1 MQKSQQGFTL
11 IELMVSL
18 VLGLI
23 IIAAATMLFIAGQ
36 KSLALQQGSADIQ
49 DNANFALNYM
59 TRNIRMANLDSSSVN
74 MVGTPEGNSTNL
86 GSGIIFSTKQLL
98 DVTAVSQSAVSGTS
112 NVTVGSDQL
121 VIQYLPTQTQIT
133 NGLYDC
139 EGTKVEDT
147 STYVIERYFV
157 RADNHRAA
165 NETAENALGLAC
177 AAGRSNNIA
186 AFNAANGQILM
197 KRVDYFHVLL
207 VVQDSSNNL
216 RDMSIADYL
225 SQTPTARILG
235 VKLGILARSSQSI
248 GADSNVDS
256 RNKKPFNVLDQAVTL
271 NSTIQNSN
279 VKNLR
284 QVFIQSVAMRNA
296 LGGRS

>member
-1 MQKSQQGFTL
+1 MQKSQLGFTL

-23 IIAAATMLFIAGQ
+23 IIAAATMLFLSGQ

-59 TRNIRMANLDSSSVN
+59 TKNIRMANLNNPSAMMTNTLPNGGIVLTDS
-74 MVGTPEGNSTNL
+74 NL
-86 GSGIIFSTKQLL
+86 HGIDKDHISL
-98 DVTAVSQSAVSGTS
+98 SAVANTS
-112 NVTVGSDQL
+112 NVNVGSDQL
-121 VIQYLPTQTQIT
+121 VIQYQPTQRQIT

-157 RADNHRAA
+157 RADNNRAA

-177 AAGRSNNIA
+177 AAGRSNNVAI
-186 AFNAANGQILM
+186 FNKANGQIIM

-207 VVQDSSNNL
+207 VVQNAAGQLQDMTIENFQKQSDSL
-216 RDMSIADYL
+216 
-225 SQTPTARILG
+225 RILG
-235 VKLGILARSSQSI
+235 VKFGILARSSQSV
-248 GADSNVDS
+248 GADSNIDAK
-256 RNKKPFNVLDQAVTL
+256 NKKAFNVLDQAVNL
-271 NSTIQNSN
+271 NTTIQNSS

-284 QVFIQSVAMRNA
+284 QVLIQSVAMRNA